1 MNDIKV
7 YEQLTHVTLKDW
19 RVLTT
24 KKTPDQL
31 FAWLDEHPFILI
43 EWEMHSRY
51 SIISAKAVNLDDLES
66 LIVSQSKEIQELVRA
81 KRNRLKTE
89 MWKDMTVSYAKN
101 YIKSLLDSEETN
113 NEKEGWN
120 S

>member
-1 MNDIKV
+1 
-7 YEQLTHVTLKDW
+7 
-19 RVLTT
+19 
-24 KKTPDQL
+24 
-31 FAWLDEHPFILI
+31 
-43 EWEMHSRY
+43 MHSRY

-101 YIKSLLDSEETN
+101 YINSLLDSEETN

>member
-1 MNDIKV
+1 MNDIKI
-7 YEQLTHVTLKDW
+7 YEQLTHVTLRDW

-24 KKTPDQL
+24 QKTPIQIYE
-31 FAWLDEHPFILI
+31 WLKDNQFIFI
-43 EWEMHSRY
+43 EWEMHSKF

-66 LIVSQSKEIQELVRA
+66 LIVSQSKEIQELIRA

-89 MWKDMTVSYAKN
+89 MWKEMTVSYAKN
-101 YIKSLLDSEETN
+101 YINSLLDSKWKED
-113 NEKEGWN
+113 EKERWN